1 MSLRSTPAGYGR
13 VAVTLH
19 WISAALI
26 VPLVPIGL
34 TMVGM
39 ESGPTKAALYQT
51 HVWIG
56 LSVGLLTLVR
66 AVWRF
71 REPTPT
77 VPAGISGAHVW
88 LHKGVHMLFYV
99 VLLSLA
105 ASGMGIIA
113 LSGLTPFSVSPEA
126 INRGAPPILGHWWL
140 TRIYTALFAAHLLG
154 VLRYQFADG
163 DVIARMGLGWLRI
176 GRRSKA

>member
-19 WISAALI
+19 SVSVALI
-26 VPLVPIGL
+26 MPLVPIGL
-34 TMVGM
+34 TMVGL

-51 HVWIG
+51 HVLIG

-66 AVWRF
+66 TVWRL

-88 LHKGVHMLFYV
+88 LYKGVHVLFYV

-105 ASGMGIIA
+105 ASGMGILA
-113 LSGLTPFSVSPEA
+113 FRGLTPYNLTPEA
-126 INRGAPPILGHWWL
+126 LNHDAPPILGHWWL
-140 TRIYTALFAAHLLG
+140 SRIYMALFAAHLLG
-154 VLRYQFADG
+154 VARYQFADG
-163 DVIARMGLGWLRI
+163 DVIARMGLGWLKI